1 MYKFLSKFF
10 LNIFFI
16 CLIFSSLQSS
26 HFFFFFFF
34 LIINLFA
41 YQEQRQ
47 ATKENVQRKQ
57 ARTVGEREE
66 SDNEASESDSD
77 DEDDND
83 VIYNPKNLPLGW
95 DGKVFVFVVI
105 LTKLKY

>member
-1 MYKFLSKFF
+1 MLYFSVVVRGFYMKGLTYILK
-10 LNIFFI
+10 IQ
-16 CLIFSSLQSS
+16 CLF
-26 HFFFFFFF
+26 
-34 LIINLFA
+34 
-41 YQEQRQ
+41 QEQRQ

-66 SDNEASESDSD
+66 SDNDASESDSD

-95 DGKVFVFVVI
+95 DGKVSVLYSFM
-105 LTKLKY
+105 

>member
-1 MYKFLSKFF
+1 M
-10 LNIFFI
+10 
-16 CLIFSSLQSS
+16 
-26 HFFFFFFF
+26 
-34 LIINLFA
+34 
-41 YQEQRQ
+41 
-47 ATKENVQRKQ
+47 QRKQ

-95 DGKVFVFVVI
+95 DGKVSYHLSNHI
-105 LTKLKY
+105 KIKML